1 MPNAF
6 SCMHI
11 HCLTTKI
18 IHLIRSLVNHTIEC
32 RYLIAVVSQVRR
44 LRVTKYV
51 SHLLRDMN
59 VKHCEHKV

>member
-18 IHLIRSLVNHTIEC
+18 IHLSRSLVNHTIEC

-44 LRVTKYV
+44 QSYQVCITSPERHERKALQT
-51 SHLLRDMN
+51 
-59 VKHCEHKV
+59 